1 MPLRCVEQV
10 QADAIVIAN
19 FEKFSS
25 PVKDFLVLG
34 SINYPTD
41 TWLVLGNFTAEYR
54 NGEQLF
60 PLEPHQHVRYIKL
73 RFFSHYGSE
82 YYCTLSQLKYVCCL
96 LCLWMLVVLILTA
109 LSTWT
114 DTQGARPHVHSS
126 DLTAREDH

>member
-1 MPLRCVEQV
+1 LCRVEQV
-10 QADAIVIAN
+10 HADAIVIAN
-19 FEKFSS
+19 YEKFSS

-60 PLEPHQHVRYIKL
+60 PLEPYQHVRYIKL

-82 YYCTLSQLKYVCCL
+82 YYCTLSQLKYVRC
-96 LCLWMLVVLILTA
+96 
-109 LSTWT
+109 
-114 DTQGARPHVHSS
+114 
-126 DLTAREDH
+126 